1 VFKVVFTQAAR
12 LELVQAEDWY
22 ESEVAGLGRRF
33 REAIDTVAKRI
44 SINARQFPVV
54 FKSIRRALCVVSP
67 SRYCSLLKAI
77 PFLLSPVS
85 TPAAPRRSG
94 SAAHEMKIKV

>member
-1 VFKVVFTQAAR
+1 MFKVVFTQAAR

-54 FKSIRRALCVVSP
+54 FKSIRRALLRRFP
-67 SRYCSLLKAI
+67 YSLLFVVEGDTVFVMAC
-77 PFLLSPVS
+77 FQASRA
-85 TPAAPRRSG
+85 PA
-94 SAAHEMKIKV
+94 

>member
-12 LELVQAEDWY
+12 LQLVQAEDWY

-54 FKSIRRALCVVSP
+54 FKSIRRALLRVVSP
-67 SRYCSLLKAI
+67 TRYCSLLKTILFFVIAC
-77 PFLLSPVS
+77 FHASRA
-85 TPAAPRRSG
+85 PAQWQRRT
-94 SAAHEMKIKV
+94 